1 MTAAALLGA
10 LALGLAGSLHCAAM
24 CGPLVALMQPRGWR
38 GAVMYHGGRV
48 VMYAVLGAAA
58 GVVGRGLADL
68 GVGRGVAFVAAAM
81 LLGEALALSWRPDG
95 GTRAS
100 RRITSWLGRVSAWL
114 RARRARAPF
123 VFGVVNGL
131 LPCGLVYAALTASV
145 GLAGPLVSAL
155 TMAAFGIGTTPLLII
170 ASRSAGAVARR
181 LPISTRRLA
190 PAALVVLALLL
201 IGRGLMMETPANGAA
216 VAARHH

>member
-1 MTAAALLGA
+1 VTAAALLGA
-10 LALGLAGSLHCAAM
+10 LALGLAGSVHCAAM

-38 GAVMYHGGRV
+38 GAAAYHGGRIV
-48 VMYAVLGAAA
+48 IYAALGAAA
-58 GVVGRGLADL
+58 GVVGQGLANF

-81 LLGEALALSWRPDG
+81 LLGQALALSRRPDG

-100 RRITSWLGRVSAWL
+100 RRITAWVGHISAWL

-145 GLAGPLVSAL
+145 GIAGPLESAL
-155 TMAAFGIGTTPLLII
+155 TMTAFGVGTTPLLII
-170 ASRSAGAVARR
+170 AARSAGALARR
-181 LPISTRRLA
+181 FPIAARRLA

-201 IGRGLMMETPANGAA
+201 IGRGLMTSAA
-216 VAARHH
+216 VLAHPH